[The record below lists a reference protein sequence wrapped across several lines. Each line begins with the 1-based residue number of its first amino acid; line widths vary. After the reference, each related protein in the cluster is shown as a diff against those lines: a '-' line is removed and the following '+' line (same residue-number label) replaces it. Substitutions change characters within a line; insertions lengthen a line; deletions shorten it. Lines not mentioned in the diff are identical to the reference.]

1 MKTAEETVKEVLS
14 QSSSALSLD
23 ELESRTKVPRKTLS
37 ALLYRL
43 RRKGVVHSPGKS
55 VFSWGLPQVPLG
67 QAFGLAVNT
76 WMTLGNPPITIF
88 YGDIRKEWI
97 SNEELGYSYSSVLL
111 VQSNGGKKRF
121 SFDWYD
127 RTEENDSP
135 SKLNVAGFLFLIHS
149 YGESG
154 IRLTIFPKV

>member
-1 MKTAEETVKEVLS
+1 MKNAEEKVKEILS
-14 QSSSALSLD
+14 QCSSALSLD
-23 ELESRTKVPRKTLS
+23 ELERRTEVPRKTLS

-43 RRKGVVHSPGKS
+43 RRKGLVHSPGKS
-55 VFSWGLPQVPLG
+55 IFSWGLPQVQLG
-67 QAFGLAVNT
+67 QTFGLGVNT
-76 WMTLGNPPITIF
+76 WMKLSNHQITIF
-88 YGDIRKEWI
+88 YGDIQKKWI

-111 VQSNGGKKRF
+111 VRSDGEKKYF

-135 SKLNVAGFLFLIHS
+135 SKLNFARFLFLIHS

-154 IRLTIFPKV
+154 IRLTILPKV